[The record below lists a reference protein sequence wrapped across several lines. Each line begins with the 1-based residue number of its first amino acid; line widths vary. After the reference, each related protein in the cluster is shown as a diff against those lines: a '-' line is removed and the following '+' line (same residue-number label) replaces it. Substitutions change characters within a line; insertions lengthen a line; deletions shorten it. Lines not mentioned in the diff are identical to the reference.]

1 MAGKVNTRFVT
12 LLAVAIVVCV
22 VGAGAF
28 YALFVR
34 KSNDDLMAAGDKHLQ
49 LAQSA
54 EEESLASL
62 DDETGFAAARDES
75 GMNYRLAAESY
86 GMAYNRDRSNAD
98 VLVKYIAARRKMTVK
113 DGSEAGRVLREIS
126 GLTREATELLRDD
139 DAMLESYYQQLY
151 HWGKTFGAPS
161 FFSEL
166 LNLSSSKLESDPTN
180 LVAIK
185 FNRIAR
191 SLTLSESV
199 DRDQQDEIRE
209 GLESVL
215 EAKPDD
221 TDAMHFLARW
231 HLFDAKRLKRAQA
244 EPSVIDAAVGR
255 ARDLAERAFKA
266 APNDGEVAIE
276 YLTILL
282 DPIVGAADDARP
294 VLEGLVAYL
303 TDNPDPPAL
312 VARVTRLLPMLERER
327 VESDVPNALV
337 TTGIRRAETLLR
349 NAVEQKPGVL
359 MFRLLLAENL
369 KNQLRLDEAHA
380 VFLAAREHQISGP
393 FEQAL
398 RDESLRQQAVYEVA
412 NIELIRAEAATDPDR
427 RAQLLTQADEAI
439 DVLETVTGEST
450 QVLML
455 RGKTHLLRGTTAQ
468 AMIAIDKASDLYG
481 DRNLEALLLSAR
493 ARQSQQQW
501 GSAAE
506 RLRQALGMMGGGAA
520 ISTSA
525 NVRLQLAEMLIRT
538 RSFDEADRELR
549 RVLETPEGDLK
560 DAKLAALRN
569 QKRIAVT
576 LQARSLAG
584 RGLTQ
589 DAIDLL
595 EGLDDGARSPAAA
608 RTLVGLYRQAGQ
620 TDRADALLNELSAA
634 KPADLSL
641 LRQRL
646 AVAAETD
653 RGALLDEALAA
664 GADADVIA
672 QFRGAIDGSVS
683 RDPGEQVDRAA
694 GADATPLDVAL
705 AKASAYARRGD
716 GDEARRYFEQARE
729 LGPDDD
735 RVVVM
740 GLDYAIADED
750 FDRAG
755 TLVADAARRNLDL
768 ADGHLLRGKLAAAEG
783 ELRQA
788 LASFELGLK
797 ERPVFDEGWRQYG
810 DLRLQNN
817 EPEAAATAYRRAL
830 DQRPDNLQA
839 ILGLARAQDRQGL
852 RDGALDALRSAV
864 AYAPGNAAVVE
875 QYMRYEG
882 LHGRRERV
890 LAMRKQLAEANPE
903 NLNNRLNLA
912 LLMAREERV
921 DDALASLDTVES
933 SLGVSRDTVGARAGV
948 LGVAGRA
955 DEGTDLIRAWVA
967 DRGDA
972 AEAADRVFLARYL
985 VSVGKFDDAVA
996 AYRAAADAAP
1006 DASPDAQA
1014 ARRELADVMFNN
1026 GRAAESAALYAEL
1039 LAEVDGDDRQRI
1051 GLRLAEAQVRAGDAE
1066 AAARTLDTLD
1076 ADATS
1081 DALRAMVALGS
1092 GEPRDALAMVDRA
1105 LEKDPGNAMVYL
1117 QRAQIRLQIPGEDV
1131 GPALDDLD
1139 RVLVDQPGSVQA
1151 LALKARVLTSLRR
1164 PDEAADTLQVL
1175 VDAQPGN
1182 PGAREMLA
1190 EALIATGDT
1199 DRAAYIVREGL
1210 RLAPDRAGLLQ
1221 LDARLARSSGNAGAA
1236 EASLVKLVETQPDN
1250 ASAVAQL
1257 AENYLASGR
1266 DGEADTLLN
1275 DRPAM
1280 LNRFPIMQA
1289 LRGRALAAGGRSD
1302 ESRRVFGLALERAD
1316 SPATASEVVRQIAAA
1331 LGRGEA
1337 DTVVGEV
1344 GGRANPLWTG
1354 LGLVTLDLG
1363 EKNYAAALERLNQ
1376 LKPLTAA
1383 EPVLAERVQRL
1394 EALALLQSGRA
1405 TEARAAYETLLTQK
1419 PDDIEALNNLS
1430 FLLLTALDD
1439 PAAALPL
1446 AERAAQQAGRNP
1458 DVLDTYGVALHKVG
1472 RLEDARKQLEASVGL
1487 AARPSNLLHLGE
1499 LYAELTLTGRAQTR
1513 LEQAVE
1519 AAEAAG
1525 DEETAVRARR
1535 ALDRLDDR

>member
-54 EEESLASL
+54 EAESLASL
-62 DDETGFAAARDES
+62 DDEADFAAARTES

-98 VLVKYIAARRKMTVK
+98 VLAKYIAARRKMTVK

-126 GLTREATELLRDD
+126 GLTREATELRRDD

-180 LVAIK
+180 LVALK

-209 GLESVL
+209 GLERVL

-244 EPSVIDAAVGR
+244 ELSVVDAAVGR
-255 ARDLAERAFKA
+255 ARDLAERAFEA

-276 YLTILL
+276 YLTVLL

-303 TDNPDPPAL
+303 TENPDPPAL

-327 VESDVPNALV
+327 IESEVPNALV
-337 TTGIRRAETLLR
+337 TTGIRRSENLLR
-349 NAVEQKPGVL
+349 RAVEQKPGVL

-380 VFLAAREHQISGP
+380 VFLAAREHQIDGP
-393 FEQAL
+393 FEEAL
-398 RDESLRQQAVYEVA
+398 RDESLRRQAVYEVA
-412 NIELIRAEAATDPDR
+412 NIELIRAEAATDSDR
-427 RAQLLTQADEAI
+427 REQLLKQADEAI

-455 RGKTHLLRGTTAQ
+455 RGKTHLLRGTTTQ

-493 ARQSQQQW
+493 ARQAQQQW
-501 GSAAE
+501 GAAAE
-506 RLRQALGMMGGGAA
+506 RLRQALGLMGGGATL
-520 ISTSA
+520 STSA
-525 NVRLQLAEMLIRT
+525 NVRLQLAEMLVRT
-538 RSFDEADRELR
+538 RQFEEADRELR
-549 RVLETPEGDLK
+549 RVLATPEQDLQGD
-560 DAKLAALRN
+560 KLATLQN

-576 LQARSLAG
+576 LQARSLAN
-584 RGLTQ
+584 RGQTQ

-595 EGLDDGARSPAAA
+595 ESQDAGVRSPAAA
-608 RTLVGLYRQAGQ
+608 RTLVNLYRQAGQ
-620 TDRADALLNELSAA
+620 TGRADALLNELSAA
-634 KPADLSL
+634 QPADLSL

-646 AVAAETD
+646 AAATESD
-653 RGALLDEALAA
+653 RGPLLDEALAA
-664 GADADVIA
+664 GADPDVIA
-672 QFRGAIDGSVS
+672 QFRVAIDGTAS
-683 RDPGEQVDRAA
+683 RDPGEQVEQAA
-694 GADATPLDVAL
+694 GADAKPLEIAL

-740 GLDYAIADED
+740 GLDYAIADKD

-783 ELRQA
+783 DLRQA
-788 LASFELGLK
+788 LASFDLGLK

-817 EPEAAATAYRRAL
+817 EAEAAATAYRKAL
-830 DQRPDNLQA
+830 DQRPDNLLA

-875 QYMRYEG
+875 QYMNYEG

-890 LAMRKQLAEANPE
+890 LAMRERLAEANPE

-912 LLMAREERV
+912 LLLARDERV
-921 DDALASLDTVES
+921 DDALASLDAVETE
-933 SLGVSRDTVGARAGV
+933 LGVTRDTVGARAGV
-948 LGVAGRA
+948 LGIAGRA
-955 DEGTDLIRAWVA
+955 GEGTDLIRAWVA
-967 DRGDA
+967 ERGD
-972 AEAADRVFLARYL
+972 EATPADRRFLARYL
-985 VSVGKFDDAVA
+985 VSVGKLDDAVA
-996 AYRAAADAAP
+996 AYRVAADA
-1006 DASPDAQA
+1006 SPSGSTDAQA

-1026 GRAAESAALYAEL
+1026 GRAAEAAVLYTAL
-1039 LAEVDGDDRQRI
+1039 LTDADDEDRQRI
-1051 GLRLAEAQVRAGDAE
+1051 GLRLAEAQVRAGEVE
-1066 AAARTLDTLD
+1066 AAERTLDTLE

-1092 GEPRDALAMVDRA
+1092 DEPRDALAMVDRA
-1105 LEKDPGNAMVYL
+1105 LEKDPDNTTIYL
-1117 QRAQIRLQIPGEDV
+1117 QRAQIRLQIPGEDARS
-1131 GPALDDLD
+1131 ALTDLD
-1139 RVLVDQPGSVQA
+1139 RVLAGQPGSVQA
-1151 LALKARVLTSLRR
+1151 LTLKARVLSSLRR

-1175 VDAQPGN
+1175 VDTQPGN
-1182 PGAREMLA
+1182 AGAREMLA
-1190 EALIATGDT
+1190 EALMAKGDT
-1199 DRAAYIVREGL
+1199 DRAAYVVREGL
-1210 RLAPDRAGLLQ
+1210 RLAPDRPGLLQ
-1221 LDARLARSSGNAGAA
+1221 LDAQLARGSGNPAAA
-1236 EASLVKLVETQPDN
+1236 EASLVRLVETQPDN
-1250 ASAVAQL
+1250 AGAVAQL
-1257 AENYLASGR
+1257 AEIYLASGR
-1266 DGEADTLLN
+1266 DAEADTLLN
-1275 DRPAM
+1275 ERPVM

-1302 ESRRVFGLALERAD
+1302 ESQRVFGLALERAD

-1331 LGRGEA
+1331 LGRDRA
-1337 DTVVGEV
+1337 NTVVREV

-1354 LGLVTLDLG
+1354 LGLVTVDLTA
-1363 EKNYAAALERLNQ
+1363 KNYAAALDRLAE
-1376 LKPLTAA
+1376 LKPLTTA
-1383 EPVLAERVQRL
+1383 EPVLAERVLRF
-1394 EALALLQSGRA
+1394 EALSLLQSGRA
-1405 TEARAAYETLLTQK
+1405 AEARAAYETLLAEK

-1430 FLLLTALDD
+1430 YLLLTTLDD

-1446 AERAAQQAGRNP
+1446 AERAARQASRNP
-1458 DVLDTYGVALHKVG
+1458 DVLDTYGVALQKVG

-1499 LYAELTLTGRAQTR
+1499 LYAEISLTGRAQTR

-1525 DEETAVRARR
+1525 DRDTALKARR
-1535 ALDRLDDR
+1535 ALDRLTDR